1 MKKITLFLLSSVIF
15 SDDNAAFYNAGKV
28 ALSPQ
33 SAFETAQSF
42 VDFGAQF
49 ILTLLLISGIAMLM
63 GALVQYV
70 EHRKNPVNPPLSRV
84 MTFLFIGIIL
94 VLSSFIPLPEGY

>member
-1 MKKITLFLLSSVIF
+1 MKKFILSILSSFIF
-15 SDDNAAFYNAGKV
+15 ADDNAAFYNAGK
-28 ALSPQ
+28 AAGSPQ

-49 ILTLLLISGIAMLM
+49 MLTLLLISGIAMLM

-84 MTFLFIGIIL
+84 MTFLVIGIVL
-94 VLSSFIPLPEGY
+94 VLASFLPLPAGV